1 MSCSQSRMVA
11 IHSWMTENINVLVV
25 FFPAQKNFWQ
35 PKYSPF
41 VKGFTNSSII
51 GINVCQ
57 TITNAMRMHIS
68 L

>member
-1 MSCSQSRMVA
+1 MSCAQSRMVA